1 MKSLM
6 IVNANNPKILLD
18 AVLYGADGV
27 LFDLAD
33 SVPETEKDAA
43 RLLLAE
49 ALRFLDYSAV
59 EAVVRPNCP
68 CQKDFELDLLTVAP
82 SKPADFIVPMAKP
95 EHVARAAEILD
106 NVEAENNLP
115 AGGIRLIPS
124 IDSAAGV
131 ESVAAV
137 IAASP
142 RVRAVMFNAKK
153 FLADLGAEA
162 GGAEQL
168 VYARSKIAVA
178 CHVAG
183 VESIDTPY
191 AGKADGLAA
200 DAGAAKA
207 LGFTGKV
214 AADGKQVKTI
224 NTVFA

>member
-6 IVNANNPKILLD
+6 IANANNPKILLD
-18 AVLYGADGV
+18 AVLYGADGIM
-27 LFDLAD
+27 FDLAE
-33 SVPETEKDAA
+33 SVPDTEKDAA

-49 ALRFLDYSAV
+49 ALAFLDYSAV
-59 EAVVRPNCP
+59 EVVVRPNCP
-68 CQKDFELDLLTVAP
+68 CQKDFELDILTVAP
-82 SKPADFIVPMAKP
+82 SKPCDFVVPMAKP
-95 EHVARAAEILD
+95 EFVTQAAALLDRA
-106 NVEAENNLP
+106 EAENDLP

-131 ESVAAV
+131 ENVAAV

-142 RVRAVMFNAKK
+142 RVRAVMFNAKE
-153 FLADLGAEA
+153 FLADLGAAA

-183 VESIDTPY
+183 IDSLDTPY
-191 AGKADGLAA
+191 AGKPDGLAA

-214 AADGKQVKTI
+214 ASDGKQVKTI
-224 NTVFA
+224 NSVFA